1 MLKQDAVH
9 ACRLEVAT
17 LLAAGLNK
25 LLGAQDCLTQT
36 CKVLHSVPCQLHVSR
51 PHASCSK
58 ARTSWGAVASP
69 KHGLS
74 NQGLGATPLMDACQ
88 AVLQCAIRGL
98 LVPFDSPSMRMRK
111 AVVTCYG
118 VLRTTCR
125 ASARMQ
131 ALSAAYRDP
140 APGRNMHGTSDEVA
154 KLKEEV
160 SRPQGD
166 FKTGLHNSAK
176 QTESAVSELNMDKI
190 MGLVSELKLYI
201 DKGNTEL
208 KMSIAK
214 LAIDNIKDLGELK
227 LCILKAA
234 IDNIKDVGELK
245 LCIQKAARD
254 NMKLHGEAEL
264 SSIRLHSEV
273 QLSSIR
279 SHTEVHLS
287 AMRLLSELREAIREA
302 K

>member
-1 MLKQDAVH
+1 M
-9 ACRLEVAT
+9 
-17 LLAAGLNK
+17 
-25 LLGAQDCLTQT
+25 
-36 CKVLHSVPCQLHVSR
+36 PSR
-51 PHASCSK
+51 I
-58 ARTSWGAVASP
+58 
-69 KHGLS
+69 
-74 NQGLGATPLMDACQ
+74 
-88 AVLQCAIRGL
+88 LQCATRGL
-98 LVPFDSPSMRMRK
+98 LVPFDSPSRMRK

-118 VLRTTCR
+118 VLWTTCR

-160 SRPQGD
+160 SRLQGD

-176 QTESAVSELNMDKI
+176 QTESAVSEL
-190 MGLVSELKLYI
+190 KLYI
-201 DKGNTEL
+201 EKGNTEL

-234 IDNIKDVGELK
+234 
-245 LCIQKAARD
+245 RD

-264 SSIRLHSEV
+264 SSIRLHTEV

-279 SHTEVHLS
+279 LHTEVHLS